1 MFSITLVEPELGLVE
16 FVELFVGLELLEGL
30 ALFKVLELFEFV
42 ALDASGVLAGLELLF
57 AGNLPPAR
65 K

>member
-1 MFSITLVEPELGLVE
+1 MFSITLVEPELGLIE
-16 FVELFVGLELLEGL
+16 FAELFVGLELLEGL
-30 ALFKVLELFEFV
+30 SLFKVLELFEFV
-42 ALDASGVLAGLELLF
+42 ASGALAGLELLF